1 MLQKLQSSGEMKGLL
16 LFLFDQAAQL
26 LGLRLRLRA
35 TVRVT
40 QFYMQE
46 ANILERKMILKK
58 CTSVTPRQGGPLS
71 SFFLLL
77 LLLFQLVQFVVCTVS
92 AHL

>member
-26 LGLRLRLRA
+26 LGLRLRA

-40 QFYMQE
+40 QFHVIMIICKSGWRSLDWSK
-46 ANILERKMILKK
+46 NIKA
-58 CTSVTPRQGGPLS
+58 
-71 SFFLLL
+71 
-77 LLLFQLVQFVVCTVS
+77 FQIT
-92 AHL
+92 

>member
-1 MLQKLQSSGEMKGLL
+1 ML

-58 CTSVTPRQGGPLS
+58 KNIGHE
-71 SFFLLL
+71 
-77 LLLFQLVQFVVCTVS
+77 VS
-92 AHL
+92 